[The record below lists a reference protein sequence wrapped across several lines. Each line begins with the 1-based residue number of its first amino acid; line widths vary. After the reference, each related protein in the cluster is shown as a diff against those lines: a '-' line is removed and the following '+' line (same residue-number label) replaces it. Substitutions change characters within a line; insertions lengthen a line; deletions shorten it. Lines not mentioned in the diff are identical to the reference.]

1 MILVYLPSIIKYNKM
16 NKAITLCFLF
26 FTIGLSTAIHAQS
39 ITNITQWPTNPSSND
54 TIYFYADLQ
63 FPSSDCQLDFAS
75 HTIVGNTIIA
85 NTHHCLGMLSAMC
98 NATDTFMLLPL
109 PSGSYTFDLT
119 LTSGFGGPPC
129 TPGIAIDDN
138 MVFTF
143 SVYNAPNPCN
153 LTGGSVYID
162 HASSPWMMNASV
174 NGMSQYSYTWTNG
187 AAANQTPFYSQWC
200 VHILDLISGCDT
212 IICQD
217 CIPDSNAICG
227 CNMMYS
233 PVCGCDG
240 VMYPNSCVADCA
252 DVPWTLAVP
261 SGIPG
266 GFLPCN
272 QPSSCV
278 DSSLI
283 DLTAICTMIWDPV
296 CGCDSITYSNDC
308 HALNFGGVTSW
319 TQGPCNFT
327 TNFACM
333 GGAVPGITN
342 CVGPG
347 NYALGQANVISVY
360 PTMAA
365 CIADSCNV
373 MPPPPPPC
381 GVELTGDSII
391 CNWGNP
397 QILTASPNSSTVLP
411 VTYMWNTGQ
420 TGPVLTIITPGTYC
434 VTQIDANGCIDTAC
448 ITVTVQDI
456 PIYSAPSPPIIC
468 LGDSIVLEIDT
479 MGLSNIIWVPNT
491 LITPPVHRIV
501 DFPIFTTT
509 YVVEAVDSAGC
520 DRRGEIEVIIDS
532 CITGIMHIMSAQVLI
547 YPNPA
552 KGNLTISL
560 PKFEIFDLRIY
571 DIMGRLVLS
580 EDKISQ
586 TFIISGNTL
595 SKGSYIL
602 HLSHAKGII
611 TKKLMIE

>member
-1 MILVYLPSIIKYNKM
+1 M
-16 NKAITLCFLF
+16 NKAITLCFLL
-26 FTIGLSTAIHAQS
+26 FTIGFSTAIHAQS
-39 ITNITQWPTNPSSND
+39 IINITQWPINPSSND

-63 FPSSDCQLDFAS
+63 FPSSDCQLDFTN

-85 NTHHCLGMLSAMC
+85 NTQHCLGMLSAMC

-109 PSGSYTFDLT
+109 PVGSYTFDLT
-119 LTSGFGGPPC
+119 LTSGGVGPPC

-143 SVYNAPNPCN
+143 SVYNAPTPCN

-162 HASSPWMMNASV
+162 HTTSPWMMNATV
-174 NGMSQYSYTWTNG
+174 NGMSQYSYTWNN
-187 AAANQTPFYSQWC
+187 ALAANQTPFYSQWC
-200 VHILDLISGCDT
+200 VIILDLISGCDT

-217 CIPDSNAICG
+217 CIPDSNAVCG
-227 CNMMYS
+227 CNMMYM

-252 DVPWTLAVP
+252 DVPWTPAVP

-333 GGAVPGITN
+333 GGAVPGITT

-347 NYALGQANVISVY
+347 NYALGQANVMAVY

-411 VTYMWNTGQ
+411 VQYMWNTGQ

-434 VTQIDANGCIDTAC
+434 VTQTDANGCVDTAC
-448 ITVTVQDI
+448 ITITVQDL

-468 LGDSIVLEIDT
+468 LGDSIDMWINPVLPVT
-479 MGLSNIIWVPNT
+479 NIVWDPT
-491 LITPPVHRIV
+491 GATATTIV
-501 DFPIFTTT
+501 ESPTASTT
-509 YVVEAVDSAGC
+509 YIVEALDANGC
-520 DRRGEIEVIIDS
+520 DIRGEIEVIIDT
-532 CITGIMHIMSAQVLI
+532 CITGIMNIMTSQVLI
-547 YPNPA
+547 YPNPS
-552 KGNLTISL
+552 KGNITIKL
-560 PKFEIFDLRIY
+560 PSNESFDISIFD
-571 DIMGRLVLS
+571 MSGRL
-580 EDKISQ
+580 
-586 TFIISGNTL
+586 IISVEKAQDKYMLKKGSLDNGIYFIRL
-595 SKGSYIL
+595 YHSKGVVTRKIVVR
-602 HLSHAKGII
+602 
-611 TKKLMIE
+611 

>member
-1 MILVYLPSIIKYNKM
+1 MKVVFTVDFVIFTINLNLFKM
-16 NKAITLCFLF
+16 KKVFKIFFIFLF
-26 FTIGLSTAIHAQS
+26 LGY
-39 ITNITQWPTNPSSND
+39 SNF
-54 TIYFYADLQ
+54 IY
-63 FPSSDCQLDFAS
+63 SQL
-75 HTIVGNTIIA
+75 T
-85 NTHHCLGMLSAMC
+85 
-98 NATDTFMLLPL
+98 
-109 PSGSYTFDLT
+109 
-119 LTSGFGGPPC
+119 
-129 TPGIAIDDN
+129 
-138 MVFTF
+138 
-143 SVYNAPNPCN
+143 PCN
-153 LTGGSVYID
+153 LTGGSVYVD
-162 HASSPWMMNASV
+162 HTTSPWMMNATV

-217 CIPDSNAICG
+217 CIPDSNAVCG
-227 CNMMYS
+227 CNMMYM

-252 DVPWTLAVP
+252 DVSWTPAVP
-261 SGIPG
+261 SGIPS

-319 TQGPCNFT
+319 TQGPCIPT
-327 TNFACM
+327 TSCD
-333 GGAVPGITN
+333 VE
-342 CVGPG
+342 
-347 NYALGQANVISVY
+347 IS
-360 PTMAA
+360 
-365 CIADSCNV
+365 
-373 MPPPPPPC
+373 
-381 GVELTGDSII
+381 GDSII
-391 CNWGNP
+391 CTWGTP
-397 QILTASPNSSTVLP
+397 QVLTASPANGGSAPFTYLWSNGQSNSP
-411 VTYMWNTGQ
+411 I
-420 TGPVLTIITPGTYC
+420 LTIVNPGTYC
-434 VTQIDANGCIDTAC
+434 VTQTDVNGCIDTAC

-456 PIYSAPSPPIIC
+456 QIYSAPSPPIIC

-479 MGLSNIIWVPNT
+479 IGLSNIIWVPNT

-501 DFPIFTTT
+501 DFPMFTTT

-532 CITGIMHIMSAQVLI
+532 CITGIMHIMSNQVLI

-552 KGNLTISL
+552 KGNLTISM

-586 TFIISGNTL
+586 SFIISGNTL

>member
-1 MILVYLPSIIKYNKM
+1 MKVVFTVDFVIFTINLKLFKMKNIFKVFII
-16 NKAITLCFLF
+16 FLF
-26 FTIGLSTAIHAQS
+26 LGY
-39 ITNITQWPTNPSSND
+39 SNF
-54 TIYFYADLQ
+54 IY
-63 FPSSDCQLDFAS
+63 SQL
-75 HTIVGNTIIA
+75 T
-85 NTHHCLGMLSAMC
+85 
-98 NATDTFMLLPL
+98 
-109 PSGSYTFDLT
+109 
-119 LTSGFGGPPC
+119 
-129 TPGIAIDDN
+129 
-138 MVFTF
+138 
-143 SVYNAPNPCN
+143 PCN

-162 HASSPWMMNASV
+162 HTTSPWMMNATV
-174 NGMSQYSYTWTNG
+174 NGMSQYSYTWNN
-187 AAANQTPFYSQWC
+187 ALAANQTPFYSQWC
-200 VHILDLISGCDT
+200 VNILDLISGCDT

-217 CIPDSNAICG
+217 CIPDSNAVCG
-227 CNMMYS
+227 CNMMYM

-252 DVPWTLAVP
+252 DVPWTPAVP

-283 DLTAICTMIWDPV
+283 DSTVMCTMIWDPV
-296 CGCDSITYSNDC
+296 CGCDSVTYSNDC
-308 HALNFGGVTSW
+308 FAVNYGGVTSW
-319 TQGPCNFT
+319 TQGPCNTT

-333 GGAVPGITN
+333 GGINPGVTS
-342 CVGPG
+342 CQGPG
-347 NYALGQANVISVY
+347 NYSLGQTYVMAVY

-373 MPPPPPPC
+373 VPPPPPPC

-434 VTQIDANGCIDTAC
+434 VTQIDANGCVDTAC
-448 ITVTVQDI
+448 ITITVQDI

-468 LGDSIVLEIDT
+468 LGDSIDMWINPVLPVT
-479 MGLSNIIWVPNT
+479 NIIWAPT
-491 LITPPVHRIV
+491 GATTATIIESPTAS
-501 DFPIFTTT
+501 TT
-509 YVVEAVDSAGC
+509 YIVEALDANGC
-520 DRRGEIEVIIDS
+520 DVRGEIEVLIDS
-532 CITGIMHIMSAQVLI
+532 CITGIMNIFSAQVLI

-552 KGNLTISL
+552 KDNMIITL

-580 EDKISQ
+580 DDKISQ

-602 HLSHAKGII
+602 HLSHAKGVI
-611 TKKLMIE
+611 TKKLIIE

>member
-1 MILVYLPSIIKYNKM
+1 MKRLYILLLASLLIT
-16 NKAITLCFLF
+16 AITD
-26 FTIGLSTAIHAQS
+26 ISAQ
-39 ITNITQWPTNPSSND
+39 TT
-54 TIYFYADLQ
+54 
-63 FPSSDCQLDFAS
+63 
-75 HTIVGNTIIA
+75 
-85 NTHHCLGMLSAMC
+85 
-98 NATDTFMLLPL
+98 
-109 PSGSYTFDLT
+109 
-119 LTSGFGGPPC
+119 PC
-129 TPGIAIDDN
+129 A
-138 MVFTF
+138 
-143 SVYNAPNPCN
+143 

-162 HASSPWMMNASV
+162 YNTNPAMMNATV
-174 NGMSQYSYTWTNG
+174 NGMSLYTINWNDTNG
-187 AAANQTPFYSQWC
+187 VVVGTANQIPFYTQWC
-200 VHILDLISGCDT
+200 VTIVDNLTGCDT
-212 IICQD
+212 TICQD

-227 CNMMYS
+227 CNMMYM

-252 DVPWTLAVP
+252 DIPWTPAVP

-283 DLTAICTMIWDPV
+283 DLTAICTLIWDPV
-296 CGCDSITYSNDC
+296 CGCDSITYSNGC

-333 GGAVPGITN
+333 GGINPGVTS
-342 CVGPG
+342 CQGPG
-347 NYALGQANVISVY
+347 NYSLGQTYVMAVY

-411 VTYMWNTGQ
+411 VTYLWSNGQ
-420 TGPVLTIITPGTYC
+420 SNSSILTIVNPGTYC

-479 MGLSNIIWVPNT
+479 AGLSNVVWIPNT
-491 LITPPVHRIV
+491 LLTPPVHRIV
-501 DFPIFTTT
+501 DFPMFSTT
-509 YVVEAVDSAGC
+509 YVVEAVDSSGC
-520 DRRGEIEVIIDS
+520 DRRGEIFVTVDS
-532 CITGIMHIMSAQVLI
+532 CGGNSSWDCDPSTGCYNPGTGLGAYPTVAACVAACQNTAINEEISDLLI

-552 KGNLTISL
+552 KNTLTIDGNYTSAT
-560 PKFEIFDLRIY
+560 IY
-571 DIMGRLVLS
+571 DVFGKAVLTTNYKKNI
-580 EDKISQ
+580 DVAAL
-586 TFIISGNTL
+586 ISGIYFLHINTNDE
-595 SKGSYIL
+595 STVKKITI
-602 HLSHAKGII
+602 AK
-611 TKKLMIE
+611 